1 LNRALFADLF
11 QGQLYLPQS
20 YGGKTAATVSFSK
33 YERGER
39 EQPKEGDWI
48 CPHVCAPNP
57 SSRSLCLAELF
68 PRRRG
73 VLQCRTNNF
82 ARRDVCF
89 KCSQQRYATPTPP
102 RPTRS

>member
-1 LNRALFADLF
+1 MNRALFADLF

-48 CPHVCAPNP
+48 CPHVSGPKP
-57 SSRSLCLAELF
+57 IVTISLPAELF
-68 PRRRG
+68 VRR

-82 ARRDVCF
+82 SRREVCF
-89 KCSQQRYATPTPP
+89 RCAKPRCAKQPPPPTI
-102 RPTRS
+102 TT

>member
-1 LNRALFADLF
+1 MVLPLRSELNRALFADLF

-48 CPHVCAPNP
+48 CPHVSGPKP
-57 SSRSLCLAELF
+57 IVTISL
-68 PRRRG
+68 PG
-73 VLQCRTNNF
+73 
-82 ARRDVCF
+82 
-89 KCSQQRYATPTPP
+89 
-102 RPTRS
+102 